1 MMPLKRERQ
10 AIEVY
15 LDASELVPFQ
25 QVGTLYRHDVRTDLA
40 VPFEYARPWLEHENA
55 FLLDP
60 RLDLWAGE
68 QHPPH
73 PASAFGIFLDSAP
86 DRWGRVLMERR
97 EAAAAERE
105 KRPMRNLQELDFLL
119 GVNDFTRMGALRF
132 KQPGETNYLDD
143 SANAAPPVTD
153 LRELAAISRRIEEP
167 GVERLPEYERWLAML
182 IAPGTSL
189 GGARPK
195 ANFRMPGDELWLAKF
210 PASDDRHDVGG
221 WEFLVHQLAMR
232 AGIWVPDARLEHLTD
247 RYATFCVARF
257 DRRGEHRH
265 MYASAMTML
274 ERRDGEEGASYLEL
288 ALFLQDKGAQ
298 GHIDQDLEQLYR
310 RVVFNVMVGNR
321 DDHARNHGF
330 IREPSGWRLSPAF
343 DVNPNLAKADHS
355 LTFDGKS
362 ATPNLKLVKETAD
375 FYRCEGRAE
384 KIIDEIHAAV
394 REWRQEAERLG
405 LPSLEMKRMETVF
418 LQA

>member
-1 MMPLKRERQ
+1 MATKRERST
-10 AIEVY
+10 IEVH
-15 LDASELVPFQ
+15 LDAPELVPFQ

-40 VPFEYARPWLEHENA
+40 VPFEYARSWLAHENA

-73 PASAFGIFLDSAP
+73 PAGTFGVFLDSAP

-105 KRPMRNLQELDFLL
+105 QRPMRTLQELDFLL
-119 GVNDFTRMGALRF
+119 GVHDFTRMGALRF
-132 KQPGETNYLDD
+132 KEPGAAHYLDD
-143 SANAAPPVTD
+143 GANPAPPVTD

-182 IAPGTSL
+182 IAPGSSL

-210 PASDDRHDVGG
+210 AARDDRYDVGG
-221 WEFLVHQLAMR
+221 WEFLVHQLAQR
-232 AGIWVPDARLEHLTD
+232 AGIWVPAARLEQLTD
-247 RYATFCVARF
+247 RYSTFCVARF
-257 DRRGEHRH
+257 DRRGEHRR

-274 ERRDGEEGASYLEL
+274 ERRDREEGASYLEL
-288 ALFLQDKGAQ
+288 ALFLQDNGAQ
-298 GHIDQDLEQLYR
+298 GHIDQDLEQLFR

-321 DDHARNHGF
+321 DDHPRNHGF

-343 DVNPNLAKADHS
+343 DVNPNLAKSNHS

-362 ATPNLKLVKETAD
+362 AVPSLKLVNETAD
-375 FYRCEGRAE
+375 FYRCGDRAG
-384 KIIDEIHAAV
+384 KIIDEVHTAV
-394 REWRQEAERLG
+394 RAWRQEAERLG
-405 LPSLEMKRMETVF
+405 LSSVEIKRMESVF

>member
-1 MMPLKRERQ
+1 MATKRKR
-10 AIEVY
+10 APIEVH
-15 LDASELVPFQ
+15 LDAYELVPFQ
-25 QVGTLYRHDVRTDLA
+25 QVGTMYRHDVRTDLA
-40 VPFEYARPWLEHENA
+40 VPFEYAPAWLQHEKA

-73 PASAFGIFLDSAP
+73 PASAFGVFLDSAP

-105 KRPMRNLQELDFLL
+105 ERPIRALQEVDFLL
-119 GVNDFTRMGALRF
+119 GVHDFTRMGALRF
-132 KQPGETNYLDD
+132 KEQDAAHYLDN
-143 SANAAPPVTD
+143 SAEAAPPVTD

-167 GVERLPEYERWLAML
+167 GVEKLPEYERWLAML

-210 PASDDRHDVGG
+210 PAKDDRYDVGG
-221 WEFLVHQLAMR
+221 WEFLVHQLATQ
-232 AGIWVPDARLEHLTD
+232 AGIKVPKARPEHLTD
-247 RYATFCVARF
+247 RHATFCVARF
-257 DRRGEHRH
+257 DREGAHRR

-274 ERRDGEEGASYLEL
+274 ERRDGESGASYVEM
-288 ALFLQDKGAQ
+288 ALFLQDHGAQ
-298 GHIDQDLEQLYR
+298 GHIDEDLEQLYR

-321 DDHARNHGF
+321 DDHLRNHGF
-330 IREPSGWRLSPAF
+330 VREPSGWRLSPAF
-343 DVNPNLAKADHS
+343 DVNPNLVKADHS

-362 ATPNLKLVKETAD
+362 AVPSLKLVKETAD
-375 FYRCEGRAE
+375 FYRCEDRAE
-384 KIIDEIHAAV
+384 KIVDEVHAAV
-394 REWRQEAERLG
+394 RDWRRKAERLG
-405 LPSLEMKRMETVF
+405 LLSLEIKRMESVF

>member
-1 MMPLKRERQ
+1 MATKRERPT
-10 AIEVY
+10 IEVH
-15 LDASELVPFQ
+15 LDAPDLVPFQ
-25 QVGTLYRHDVRTDLA
+25 QVGTLYRHEVRTDLA
-40 VPFEYARPWLEHENA
+40 VPFVYTQSWLKQESA

-60 RLDLWAGE
+60 RLDLWVGE
-68 QHPPH
+68 QHPPY

-97 EAAAAERE
+97 EAASAERE
-105 KRPMRNLQELDFLL
+105 QRPMRTLQELDFLL

-132 KQPGETNYLDD
+132 KEPHAAHYLDN

-153 LRELAAISRRIEEP
+153 LRELASISRRIEEP
-167 GVERLPEYERWLAML
+167 GIERLPQYEQWLAML

-210 PASDDRHDVGG
+210 PANDDRYDVGG
-221 WEFLVHQLAMR
+221 WEFLVHQLAQR
-232 AGIWVPDARLEHLTD
+232 AGIWVPPARLEHLTD
-247 RYATFCVARF
+247 RHGTFCIARF
-257 DRRGEHRH
+257 DRRAGQRR

-298 GHIDQDLEQLYR
+298 GHIGQDLEQLYR

-321 DDHARNHGF
+321 DDHLRNHGF

-343 DVNPNLAKADHS
+343 DINPNLAKADHS

-362 ATPNLKLVKETAD
+362 AAPSLKLVKETAD
-375 FYRCEGRAE
+375 FYRCEDRAE
-384 KIIDEIHAAV
+384 KIIDEVHMAV
-394 REWRQEAERLG
+394 SIWHQEAERID
-405 LPSLEMKRMETVF
+405 LPSLEIKRMKSVF